1 MLQYCREKRAQMIDS
16 SVKIR
21 ETGHNVEWDVP
32 RSCHTYLVQTV
43 LAPKELSPRAS
54 FMSRSVR
61 FFCGLLTSHSQEV
74 TVVALLAARDLRSSL
89 GSNLA
94 LVQEVA
100 KLDPW
105 AASRAELQAAL
116 VPVPQLD
123 SWKVPTL
130 EKLLSARLQAYYLG
144 DKEEE
149 KRLQALISSL
159 VTN

>member
-21 ETGHNVEWDVP
+21 ETGHNLAWDVP

-43 LAPKELSPRAS
+43 LAPKDLSPRAS
-54 FMSRSVR
+54 FMSRSVG
-61 FFCGLLTSHSQEV
+61 FFCGLLTSPSQEV

-116 VPVPQLD
+116 EKADWALVPQLD
-123 SWKVPTL
+123 SWRVPT
-130 EKLLSARLQAYYLG
+130 LQAYYSG

-149 KRLQALISSL
+149 MWLQGLILSFG
-159 VTN
+159 TN